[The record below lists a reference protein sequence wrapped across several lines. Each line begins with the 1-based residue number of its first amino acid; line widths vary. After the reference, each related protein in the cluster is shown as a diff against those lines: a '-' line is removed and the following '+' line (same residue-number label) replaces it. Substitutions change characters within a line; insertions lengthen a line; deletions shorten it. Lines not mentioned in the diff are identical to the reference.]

1 MNDYK
6 NRSRDSMGRV
16 GGEVNSVTI
25 MPPGSLKLDGD
36 TGESLIR
43 WKKLPSGELSIVA
56 IDGVRYG
63 NGKEMVEEETETDVP
78 IEEGMV

>member
-1 MNDYK
+1 
-6 NRSRDSMGRV
+6 MGRI
-16 GGEVNSVTI
+16 GGEMESVTI
-25 MPPGSLKLDGD
+25 IPPAALKLEGEN
-36 TGESLIR
+36 GESLIR
-43 WKKLPSGELSIVA
+43 WKKLPNGELSIVA